1 VTDGS
6 APLVLYVEDDPAV
19 MDLGVGALEDGGFGV
34 VGVGSGAEALR
45 ELDRTDVTFKALVTD
60 IDLPGEING
69 WEVARR
75 ARERHPELPVIYVSG
90 GGADEWAAQGV
101 PNSVMLE
108 KPFAL
113 AQLVVAVSTAT
124 LGGQSDH
131 TSNT

>member
-1 VTDGS
+1 VPDAT
-6 APLVLYVEDDPAV
+6 APLVLYAEDDPAV
-19 MDLGVGALEDGGFGV
+19 RDLGVDALQEGGFGV
-34 VGVGSGAEALR
+34 VAVGSGGEALR
-45 ELDRTDVTFKALVTD
+45 ELERTDVVFKALVTD
-60 IDLPGEING
+60 IDLPGGING

-90 GGADEWAAQGV
+90 GSADEWAAQGV
-101 PNSVMLE
+101 PNSVMLQ

-124 LGGQSDH
+124 LTGQSDH